1 MSRSAAALCLAL
13 SLFLV
18 TYAVNLQAP
27 LYDAYAAASG
37 RGPAAVTIAFAAY
50 VAGLMPTVLFLGG
63 LSDRIGRR
71 IPVVTALLLGAAATA
86 LLVVS
91 PSWTTLVL
99 ARTLLGIGTGLATT
113 AGTAFMIELMGTE
126 RSRSAALAVT
136 SATSLGFGGGALAT
150 GISLSLAGPSF
161 FPASFAVLFV
171 LAPLLALGI
180 ICAPK
185 VAQPQSGA
193 LLRLPVFPKGTWI
206 FGATLALAW
215 SATGMIIAVVPLE
228 LAMQGLS
235 GWTGAVIFL
244 AIFIGFLCQP
254 IAKCLS
260 DETSLALGL
269 ALIPS
274 GFGLILFG
282 NWMQAIAPVL
292 AGTALSSAASYGFVY
307 LAALSQVSDRS
318 GRDRSRATAGL
329 FVYAYAGFSLPV
341 IGSGVLAETMGLIPA
356 MGVFLALLILGAI
369 ALASCLSA
377 GSNAPVEQAT

>member
-1 MSRSAAALCLAL
+1 MSRSAAALCLAV

-37 RGPAAVTIAFAAY
+37 RGPAAVTLAFAAY
-50 VAGLMPTVLFLGG
+50 VAGLMPALLFLGG

-71 IPVVTALLLGAAATA
+71 IPLAMALLLGAAATA
-86 LLVVS
+86 LLIVL

-99 ARTLLGIGTGLATT
+99 ARMLLGVGTGLATT
-113 AGTAFMIELMGTE
+113 AGTAFMVELMGTE

-150 GISLSLAGPSF
+150 GISLSLTGPTF
-161 FPASFAVLFV
+161 FPASFGVLFV
-171 LAPLLALGI
+171 LAPILALCM

-193 LLRLPVFPKGTWI
+193 LLRLPVFPRGTWI

-228 LAMQGLS
+228 LATHGLS
-235 GWTGAVIFL
+235 GWTGSVIFL
-244 AIFIGFLCQP
+244 AIFVGFLCQP
-254 IAKCLS
+254 IAKRLS

-282 NWMQAIAPVL
+282 
-292 AGTALSSAASYGFVY
+292 
-307 LAALSQVSDRS
+307 S
-318 GRDRSRATAGL
+318 GCRRL
-329 FVYAYAGFSLPV
+329 LP
-341 IGSGVLAETMGLIPA
+341 S
-356 MGVFLALLILGAI
+356 
-369 ALASCLSA
+369 
-377 GSNAPVEQAT
+377 